1 MNGTI
6 VRAFKKAS
14 FSEIHEVVSNIRRF
28 VLLAREKEGGGR
40 ERERGGGEGEREMP
54 DNFTCID
61 EIMTP
66 VSAGH
71 IILI

>member
-40 ERERGGGEGEREMP
+40 ERERERERERGGGGGGEREREKCL
-54 DNFTCID
+54 T
-61 EIMTP
+61 
-66 VSAGH
+66 
-71 IILI
+71 ILHASMRS